1 MWRLQHGQLYMKH
14 QPQLLVVMIGT
25 NDLGAAACLGREP
38 AIANAAGGAADR
50 CIILAWQVDQMLPR
64 RSTATNKHLSMK
76 EGCLCTS

>member
-25 NDLGAAACLGREP
+25 NDLGAAACLGGEP

-50 CIILAWQVDQMLPR
+50 CIQAFQQYALLQ
-64 RSTATNKHLSMK
+64 KH
-76 EGCLCTS
+76 CCQ

>member
-25 NDLGAAACLGREP
+25 NDLGAAACLGGEP

-50 CIILAWQVDQMLPR
+50 CIQAFQRYALLQ
-64 RSTATNKHLSMK
+64 KHCCK
-76 EGCLCTS
+76 